1 MCSGTCGLWSSA
13 RSLNHVRQERCIDVP
28 LSRTWTL
35 DLTPHTDANA
45 TRRMRNRHWA
55 KLASQAW
62 ARPGK
67 RFQAVRVGPAC
78 RRPGG
83 GHQGASQNTQGWNL
97 PNFFL
102 RHIISRQI
110 LELRRLGHG
119 PGRGFRQ
126 FEWDLPADA
135 QAEVIRVPRKIHKAG
150 TYPIFFAAHYFKTDF
165 GMWVKTKMNGTPSTK
180 AQSKTKCWWV
190 KTYQISKALL

>member
-1 MCSGTCGLWSSA
+1 MRIWESFLCSGTCGLWSSA
-13 RSLNHVRQERCIDVP
+13 LSLNHVRQERCIDVP

-45 TRRMRNRHWA
+45 TRRMRNRHISNWA

-67 RFQAVRVGPAC
+67 RFQAIRVGPAC
-78 RRPGG
+78 KRPGG

-97 PNFFL
+97 PNVFL

-110 LELRRLGHG
+110 LECGSRRWLTTTILSRESQCTSHAARFIAR
-119 PGRGFRQ
+119 PG
-126 FEWDLPADA
+126 DC
-135 QAEVIRVPRKIHKAG
+135 KARESG
-150 TYPIFFAAHYFKTDF
+150 A
-165 GMWVKTKMNGTPSTK
+165 
-180 AQSKTKCWWV
+180 
-190 KTYQISKALL
+190 

>member
-1 MCSGTCGLWSSA
+1 ML
-13 RSLNHVRQERCIDVP
+13 SLNHVRQERCIDVP

-45 TRRMRNRHWA
+45 TRRMRNRHISNWA

-67 RFQAVRVGPAC
+67 RFQAIRVGPAC

-83 GHQGASQNTQGWNL
+83 GHQAASQNTQGWNL
-97 PNFFL
+97 PNVFL

-110 LELRRLGHG
+110 LECGSRRWLTTTILSRESQCTSHAARFIARPSLRG
-119 PGRGFRQ
+119 GRGG
-126 FEWDLPADA
+126 DKTNL
-135 QAEVIRVPRKIHKAG
+135 H
-150 TYPIFFAAHYFKTDF
+150 TSIF
-165 GMWVKTKMNGTPSTK
+165 PLSTV
-180 AQSKTKCWWV
+180 C
-190 KTYQISKALL
+190 L